1 MNEELRV
8 IITAEIDKLK
18 KELQNGQKEV
28 NNFTKKSKVSF
39 EEFNGEFQKVGN
51 VAKTS
56 LAVMGGAMLAAG
68 ASLLALEASTREYR
82 QEQAKLITAFEAA
95 GGSAAQATQ
104 TYNDLYRVLGD
115 EGVAT
120 EAAQHLAQLTTN
132 QQHLSEWTTITQG
145 VYATFGASL
154 PIESLTEAAN
164 ETAKT
169 GALTGAL
176 ADALNWAGVNEE
188 AFQAKLDACNTEAER
203 EALIRNTLNGLYSEA
218 AAGYEVNAAA
228 LLAQNE
234 AQARNTAAMAKLGAA
249 VAPVQTAITN
259 LTAAIAEQ
267 LAPIITSFM
276 DEHGEALTAF
286 FEDLAVKIGQVL
298 TWIID
303 NWELISTIA
312 VVIAGISAALSVVST
327 VMAVV
332 NAVMAASPITWI
344 ILGIVAAIAALVA
357 IIVLCVKH
365 WDEIKAAAGV
375 AWEWIKSKW
384 AAAGEWFG
392 GIVSKIKGVF
402 SGIGSFFS
410 SIFTNAWNGIKSA
423 WSGVTGF
430 FKGIWDSIVG
440 FFKGAIPI
448 PKIKLPRFGI
458 SPAGWKIGDLL
469 EGVIPKLAIT
479 WHARG
484 GVFDKPT
491 VMHGLGEAG
500 AEAIVPLENNLA
512 WLDKLAGM
520 LNDRMGGNRPIVLQ
534 VDGRTF
540 AQISVDSINDLTRHR
555 GSVPLVLA

>member
-18 KELQNGQKEV
+18 SELQNGQKEV
-28 NNFTKKSKVSF
+28 EKFAKESKGSF
-39 EEFNGEFQKVGN
+39 EDFNTEFQKVGD
-51 VAKTS
+51 VAKKS
-56 LAVMGGAMLAAG
+56 LAVMGGALLAVG
-68 ASLLALEASTREYR
+68 ASLLALEANTREYR
-82 QEQAKLITAFEAA
+82 QEQAKLQTAFEAA

-115 EGVAT
+115 EGQAV
-120 EAAQHLAQLTTN
+120 EAANHLAQLTTN

-169 GALTGAL
+169 GQLTGAL
-176 ADALNWAGVNEE
+176 ADSLNWAGVNEE
-188 AFQAKLDACNTEAER
+188 EFQKKLDKCNTEAER
-203 EALIRNTLNGLYSEA
+203 EALIRGTLNGLYSEA
-218 AAGYEVNAAA
+218 AAGYETNAAA

-234 AQARNTAAMAKLGAA
+234 AQARNTAAMAALGAA
-249 VAPVQTAITN
+249 VVPVQTAITN

-286 FEDLAVKIGQVL
+286 FEELAVVIGDVI
-298 TWIID
+298 TWIVD
-303 NWELISTIA
+303 NWEMISTIA
-312 VVIAGISAALSVVST
+312 IIVASISAALTVLST
-327 VMAVV
+327 VMAIV
-332 NAVMAASPITWI
+332 NAVMLASPITWI
-344 ILGIVAAIAALVA
+344 TLAIAALVA
-357 IIVLCVKH
+357 AIVLCIKY
-365 WDEIKAAAGV
+365 WDEIKAAAGN
-375 AWEWIKSKW
+375 AWDWIKSKW
-384 AAAGEWFG
+384 SAAGEWFG

-402 SGIGSFFS
+402 SSVGSFFKNVFS
-410 SIFTNAWNGIKSA
+410 TAWNNIKSA

-440 FFKGAIPI
+440 FFKGQIPI
-448 PKIKLPRFGI
+448 PKIKLPHFGI
-458 SPAGWKIGDLL
+458 TPAGWKIGDLL
-469 EGVIPKLAIT
+469 QGVIPKLAIS

-491 VMHGLGEAG
+491 VLHGLGEAG

>member
-1 MNEELRV
+1 MNEELRI

-28 NNFTKKSKVSF
+28 SNFTKKSKTSF
-39 EEFNGEFQKVGN
+39 EDFNKEFQKVGN

-56 LAVMGGAMLAAG
+56 LAVMGGALVAAG
-68 ASLLALEASTREYR
+68 ASLLALEANTREYR
-82 QEQAKLITAFEAA
+82 QEQAKLKTAFEAA

-115 EGVAT
+115 EGQAV
-120 EAAQHLAQLTTN
+120 EAANHLAKLTTN
-132 QQHLSEWTTITQG
+132 QQQLSEWTTITQG

-169 GALTGAL
+169 GAL

-188 AFQAKLDACNTEAER
+188 AFQAKLDATNTEAER
-203 EALIRNTLNGLYSEA
+203 EALIRETLNGLYSEA
-218 AAGYEVNAAA
+218 AAGYETNAAA
-228 LLAQNE
+228 LLKQNE
-234 AQARNTAAMAKLGAA
+234 AQARNTAAMAKLGEAIT
-249 VAPVQTAITN
+249 PVQTAITN

-267 LAPIITSFM
+267 LAPIITQFM
-276 DEHGEALTAF
+276 DEHGEELTAF
-286 FEDLAVKIGQVL
+286 FEDLAVKIGDVL

-303 NWELISTIA
+303 NWEMISTIA

-332 NAVMAASPITWI
+332 NAVMLASPITWI

-357 IIVLCVKH
+357 IIVVCVKN
-365 WDEIKAAAGV
+365 WENIKQAAAN
-375 AWEWIKSKW
+375 AWEWIQSKW

-392 GIVSKIKGVF
+392 GIVDKIKGVF
-402 SGIGSFFS
+402 SNIGSFFKN
-410 SIFTNAWNGIKSA
+410 IFSNAWNGIKSA
-423 WSGVTGF
+423 WNGVTGF

-440 FFKGAIPI
+440 FFKGQFPI
-448 PKIKLPRFGI
+448 PKIKLPHFGV
-458 SPAGWKIGDLL
+458 SPAGWKLSDLL
-469 EGVIPKLAIT
+469 QGVIPKLAIT

-491 VMHGLGEAG
+491 VLHGLGEAG
-500 AEAIVPLENNLA
+500 AEAIVPLENNLT

-520 LNDRMGGNRPIVLQ
+520 LNDRMGGNQPIVLQ

-555 GSVPLVLA
+555 GSLPLVLA